1 MVRKIRRTTSSKS
14 RSTDN
19 PTPVRKDLESKKDK
33 KSQDE
38 EDEWGPLTSL
48 AKKAAKGAVKGA
60 AKELHKK

>member
-14 RSTDN
+14 RSTGN
-19 PTPVRKDLESKKDK
+19 PTPVRKDLGSKKDK
-33 KSQDE
+33 KSQE